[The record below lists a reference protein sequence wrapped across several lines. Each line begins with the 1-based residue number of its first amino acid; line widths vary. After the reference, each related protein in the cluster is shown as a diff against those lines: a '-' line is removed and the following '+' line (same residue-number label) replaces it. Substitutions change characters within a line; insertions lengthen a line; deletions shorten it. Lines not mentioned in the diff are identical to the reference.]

1 VEKDCQTHDKVSKWV
16 ILPFLIAKTPH
27 ANFILKNQQQSGYKN
42 EMFEIK
48 C

>member
-1 VEKDCQTHDKVSKWV
+1 VGKDCQTHDKVSKWA

-27 ANFILKNQQQSGYKN
+27 ANFILTNQQKIRYKN

-48 C
+48 R